1 MYPYTSIPGLI
12 HSSFFCFAAT
22 MVKSLKLPK
31 FLKRTL
37 IKWYRL
43 LDTYFVWMVEMN
55 WLSDIILSTGKA
67 RPIVVIWRVFIW
79 PHKTSYILSTAT
91 VFIWR
96 PSWHTYY
103 INPLYQEAVSIST
116 LFCASSKEVFLCEIF
131 YNDFPPSQNRECK
144 VSNDEYDFVS
154 VKVCHPM
161 FIPKRAITRFSNICS
176 LCGMDGSALLLY
188 WTVRHSFVMLN

>member
-12 HSSFFCFAAT
+12 HSSFFYFAAT
-22 MVKSLKLPK
+22 MVKALKLPK

-37 IKWYRL
+37 IKWYRWL
-43 LDTYFVWMVEMN
+43 ITYFVWMGEMN

-116 LFCASSKEVFLCEIF
+116 LFCASSIEVFLCEIF
-131 YNDFPPSQNRECK
+131 YNDFPFSQNQECK
-144 VSNDEYDFVS
+144 VSNDE
-154 VKVCHPM
+154 
-161 FIPKRAITRFSNICS
+161 
-176 LCGMDGSALLLY
+176 
-188 WTVRHSFVMLN
+188 